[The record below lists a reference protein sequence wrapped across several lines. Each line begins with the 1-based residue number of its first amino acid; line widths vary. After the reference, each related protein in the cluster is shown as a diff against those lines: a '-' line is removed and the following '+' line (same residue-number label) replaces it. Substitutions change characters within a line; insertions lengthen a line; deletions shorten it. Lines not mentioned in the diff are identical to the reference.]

1 MSQNIEEEYLDEK
14 LQKIAEGMD
23 NLRRAIALLADIIA
37 RQKEDRSRFKK
48 EVDAVK
54 SRVENIKK
62 SRKAGAIIR
71 DVSKGRRVTWDRAY
85 DVERDFYVR

>member
-1 MSQNIEEEYLDEK
+1 MSQNSEEDYLNAK
-14 LQKIAEGMD
+14 LSKILAGINDLSE
-23 NLRRAIALLADIIA
+23 AISFLAQEIA
-37 RQKEDRSRFKK
+37 RQKEDHNRFKK

-54 SRVENIKK
+54 GRVENIKK

-85 DVERDFYVR
+85 DIERDLYGI